1 MVPGEF
7 RRTTHSHEHMHMSE
21 VTDVAMSGI
30 RLFVHPSDDPVG
42 NKLVPKGPLEMI

>member
-30 RLFVHPSDDPVG
+30 RLLCTHLMIL
-42 NKLVPKGPLEMI
+42 LVIN

>member
-7 RRTTHSHEHMHMSE
+7 RRTTHSHEHMDMSEPE

-30 RLFVHPSDDPVG
+30 RLLCTH
-42 NKLVPKGPLEMI
+42 LMILLAIN